1 MDSVKLALV
10 RTNLREWQHCLYREG
25 EAPAEPKQARQEPRS
40 LIGTLVTF
48 LTRSN
53 SFTLVCVNGRDSAR
67 RDSPSTTRDVS
78 EGPARPSLTLRVGI
92 FHSAARL
99 CSPITQIT
107 EKREKRKEKRETRAK
122 SVFQIISWTN
132 RAIPPSEIQWD
143 DSPIGVKSN
152 LTRASCRRLSG
163 SSLWR
168 GRLGRQAAVYC
179 IREPIHH

>member
-1 MDSVKLALV
+1 MGSTEDFMDSVKLALV

-40 LIGTLVTF
+40 PIGTLVTF

-53 SFTLVCVNGRDSAR
+53 SFTLVSVNGRNSAR
-67 RDSPSTTRDVS
+67 RDSPSITRDVS

-107 EKREKRKEKRETRAK
+107 EKREKRNAGKIGFPNYFVDK
-122 SVFQIISWTN
+122 S
-132 RAIPPSEIQWD
+132 
-143 DSPIGVKSN
+143 SN
-152 LTRASCRRLSG
+152 STFRNSMG
-163 SSLWR
+163 
-168 GRLGRQAAVYC
+168 
-179 IREPIHH
+179 